1 VVIVASVLLAWIV
14 ARGVTRRVTTLRD
27 VALQVG
33 QGNLSMRVHVTSKDE
48 LGTLGDAFNQMIGEI
63 SRARQ
68 ALGNQIRMA
77 RELEIASSL
86 QQALLPPV
94 PAHPDFEFVGRMR
107 PADEV
112 GGDFYDV
119 LRDGNQDNLWITIGD
134 VSGHGLD
141 AGLVM
146 LMTQSAF
153 ASQFRASALASPSAA
168 VSNVNQL
175 LCENIAERLKDRKY
189 VTAQLFTYRGK
200 GQFLCAGAHQPTII
214 YRARKQ
220 QCEMIEV
227 PGPWLGI
234 DPTIANIP
242 AVPIALEPDDIL
254 CLYTDGLPEA
264 RNQAGEL
271 FDIPRFVDLVA
282 ETARQQTNLDAIAD
296 EIIRRVQ
303 EHTAAQEDDWTL
315 LLVKRRAMAAVC

>member
-1 VVIVASVLLAWIV
+1 
-14 ARGVTRRVTTLRD
+14 
-27 VALQVG
+27 
-33 QGNLSMRVHVTSKDE
+33 
-48 LGTLGDAFNQMIGEI
+48 
-63 SRARQ
+63 
-68 ALGNQIRMA
+68 
-77 RELEIASSL
+77 
-86 QQALLPPV
+86 
-94 PAHPDFEFVGRMR
+94 
-107 PADEV
+107 
-112 GGDFYDV
+112 
-119 LRDGNQDNLWITIGD
+119 
-134 VSGHGLD
+134 
-141 AGLVM
+141 
-146 LMTQSAF
+146 
-153 ASQFRASALASPSAA
+153 
-168 VSNVNQL
+168 
-175 LCENIAERLKDRKY
+175 
-189 VTAQLFTYRGK
+189 
-200 GQFLCAGAHQPTII
+200 
-214 YRARKQ
+214 
-220 QCEMIEV
+220 MIEV